1 MPKIYL
7 NIARFVV
14 STLTVAASRE
24 ASSLHS
30 PPVGLFAPG
39 RKDKRTSEL
48 WRWRQRLETMK
59 NARCSL

>member
-1 MPKIYL
+1 MSKIQ
-7 NIARFVV
+7 NIGIARFVV

-30 PPVGLFAPG
+30 PLVELSAPG

-59 NARCSL
+59 NARC